1 MRIGIDIRTLMDK
14 HYSGVSEY
22 TLNLLRAIFEQDRM
36 HQYKLFYNSYH
47 DISDRIPK
55 FDYPNVE
62 IIKFSYPN
70 KILNY
75 LLFKI
80 FKWPKIDKKIG
91 GVDIMFMPHINF
103 IALSK
108 ECKKIITIH
117 DLSFLRYPYY
127 FSIRHNFWQKNINT
141 KKLLKKFNKIIAVSD
156 NTKKDIENLCKTPPK
171 KIKPIYSGIGEE
183 YRKINFQDEC
193 LAAARKKYGL
203 PKRFVLYLGN
213 LEPRKNVEG
222 IIEAYKA
229 FRGQQHSDL
238 VHFEGDSEIASNK
251 ISLVIAGNPG
261 WGYRGIYELAKKSE
275 YADDII
281 FTDYV
286 NEKDKPCIYNLAEMF
301 IYPSFYEGF
310 GFPPLEAAACGT
322 PCIVSNNSSLPEVM
336 GRAAVLVDPYNISEM
351 GQAIAQLENNPRLRM
366 QLSKSGQEKASQYNW
381 QKCAREVLDT
391 FEEMV

>member
-1 MRIGIDIRTLMDK
+1 MIIGVDIRTLMDK
-14 HYSGVSEY
+14 YYSGVSEY
-22 TLNLLRAIFEQDRM
+22 TLNLLRAIFEHDKNNK
-36 HQYKLFYNSYH
+36 YKLFYNSYH
-47 DISDRIPK
+47 DISDRMPK
-55 FDYPNVE
+55 FDHPNVE

-80 FKWPKIDKKIG
+80 FKWPKIDKKLG

-117 DLSFLRYPYY
+117 DLSFLRHPYY
-127 FSIRHNFWQKNINT
+127 FSIRHNFWQRNINT
-141 KKLLKKFNKIIAVSD
+141 KKLLKKFHKIIAVSD

-171 KIKPIYSGIGEE
+171 KIKAIYSGIGPE
-183 YRKINFQDEC
+183 YKEINFQDEK
-193 LAAARKKYGL
+193 LTAVRKKYNL
-203 PKRFVLYLGN
+203 PQRFILYLGN

-222 IIEAYKA
+222 IVEAYKI
-229 FRGQQHSDL
+229 FRDQQHSDL
-238 VHFEGDSEIASNK
+238 IHFEGDSEIAANK
-251 ISLVIAGNPG
+251 INLVIVGNPG
-261 WGYRGIYELAKKSE
+261 WGYRGIYELAKKSK

-286 NEKDKPCIYNLAEMF
+286 DEKDKPCIYNLAEMF

-336 GRAAVLVDPYNISEM
+336 GKSAVLVDPYNISEIA
-351 GQAIAQLENNPRLRM
+351 QAIAQLENNSELRM
-366 QLSKSGQEKASQYNW
+366 QLSKIGQEKASQYNW
-381 QKCAREVLDT
+381 QKCAKEVLDT